1 MKAPLLSLLLLLLSS
16 ALLQSLAASKP
27 LASFCSGTDKFTLDS
42 PFKNNL
48 AQLMFLLA
56 TKAPKIGFEI
66 ASVGSNHAK
75 IKGLALCRGDITSES
90 CKSCLNEANS
100 QLKSQCSYKKDAVIW
115 FDNCLVR
122 YSNKEFFGEIDTDHS
137 VIIRDER
144 NVTNPIV
151 FNARVMKMMNRLV
164 KKAYI
169 SPLLFSKAQMELGKS
184 KRLFGLVQC
193 TKDLSGGDCKRC
205 LQKAISL
212 IPSGKRGARVLGGSC
227 HVRFQLFQFFDES

>member
-1 MKAPLLSLLLLLLSS
+1 MRSPLLSLLVLLSS
-16 ALLQSLAASKP
+16 PLLQLLSASKP
-27 LASFCSGTDKFTLDS
+27 LASFCSGTDKFTPNS
-42 PFKNNL
+42 RFKNNL
-48 AQLMFLLA
+48 SQLMFLLA

-66 ASVGSNHAK
+66 ASVGSNHRK
-75 IKGLALCRGDITSES
+75 INGLALCRGDITSES
-90 CKSCLNEANS
+90 CNSCINEANY
-100 QLKSQCSYKKDAVIW
+100 QLESQCNYKKDAVIW

-122 YSNKEFFGEIDTDHS
+122 YSHKEFFGEIDTDHS

-144 NVTNPIV
+144 NVTNPAA

-164 KKAYI
+164 MKAYI

-205 LQKAISL
+205 LQKAIDL

-227 HVRFQLFQFFDES
+227 NARYELFQFYDES